1 MIRVARAGAEDLARC
16 LAIRR
21 RVFVEEQRV
30 AEADEDDGLDDACLH
45 WLAWLG
51 GEAVGTARLR
61 EVEGGWKA
69 ERVAVLADFRKHG
82 VGVALMR
89 ALESESWRRG
99 AHEVTLHAQ
108 MPVVSFYER
117 LGYTAEG
124 PVFDEAGILHR
135 SMRKPRPPC

>member
-1 MIRVARAGAEDLARC
+1 MIRIARAGAEELSRC

-30 AEADEDDGLDDACLH
+30 AEADEDDGLDGACLH
-45 WLAWLG
+45 WVAWRD

-61 EVEGGWKA
+61 EVDGGWKA
-69 ERVAVLADFRKHG
+69 ERVAVLAGFRKHG

-89 ALESESWRRG
+89 ALEDEAWKRG
-99 AHEVTLHAQ
+99 ATEVKLHAQ

-117 LGYTAEG
+117 LGYTAGG

>member
-1 MIRVARAGAEDLARC
+1 VIRVARARADELARC

-30 AEADEDDGLDDACLH
+30 PSRDERDGHDEACLH
-45 WLAWLG
+45 WLA
-51 GEAVGTARLR
+51 
-61 EVEGGWKA
+61 A
-69 ERVAVLADFRKHG
+69 ELK
-82 VGVALMR
+82 
-89 ALESESWRRG
+89 
-99 AHEVTLHAQ
+99 LHAQ

-135 SMRKPRPPC
+135 SMKKSRPPC

>member
-1 MIRVARAGAEDLARC
+1 MIRVARARADELARC
-16 LAIRR
+16 LAIRQ

-30 AEADEDDGLDDACLH
+30 AERDERDGHDEACLH
-45 WLAWLG
+45 WLAWRDD
-51 GEAVGTARLR
+51 EAVGTARLR
-61 EVEGGWKA
+61 ELEGGWKA
-69 ERVAVLADFRKHG
+69 ERVAVLAASRKHG

-89 ALESESWRRG
+89 ALEAEAWRRG
-99 AHEVTLHAQ
+99 AAELTLHAQ

-135 SMRKPRPPC
+135 SMKKSRPPC